1 MKTIIRLSD
10 KELRMIRDIEDI
22 TGVDY
27 DIEGNTIEPISLL
40 SALYELKFEYD
51 SIKQEFE
58 EYKDDIEND
67 NYISN
72 DGIDREED
80 YFERR

>member
-22 TGVDY
+22 TRVDFEI
-27 DIEGNTIEPISLL
+27 DGNTIEPLNIL

>member
-1 MKTIIRLSD
+1 MKTIFRLSD

-22 TGVDY
+22 TRVDFEI
-27 DIEGNTIEPISLL
+27 DGNTIEPLNIL

-72 DGIDREED
+72 DGIDSEED